1 MRRIG
6 PDIGGPGCEATVL
19 SYAHDS
25 MFTPRPDSTM
35 HPMTTISLRS
45 TTRCLIALSAV
56 LALFGGGARAQSN
69 LQDSEGRAAGAMDA
83 PFITTANE
91 IVNAMLDL
99 AGVVATDTVFDLGC
113 GDGRIVIA
121 AARDRGARGV
131 GIEIDPVLV
140 ESARVAAR
148 QAGVAGRVRIE
159 QGDLF
164 TLDLREASV
173 VMLYLGED
181 LNTSLWPKLARE
193 LNPGT
198 RVVSHRFIIRGVPPE
213 RIVDAYGVQLYLW
226 TIKSTGARR

>member
-1 MRRIG
+1 MPRIG
-6 PDIGGPGCEATVL
+6 PDVGGPDCEASVL

-25 MFTPRPDSTM
+25 MLSPRPDSTM
-35 HPMTTISLRS
+35 HPMTSIGLRS
-45 TTRCLIALSAV
+45 TTRRLIALSAV

>member
-1 MRRIG
+1 M
-6 PDIGGPGCEATVL
+6 
-19 SYAHDS
+19 
-25 MFTPRPDSTM
+25 
-35 HPMTTISLRS
+35 SLQP
-45 TTRCLIALSAV
+45 TTRCLIALYAF
-56 LALFGGGARAQSN
+56 LALWGGGASAQSN

-83 PFITTANE
+83 PFITTAGE
-91 IVNAMLDL
+91 IVKAMLDL
-99 AGVVATDTVFDLGC
+99 AGVGATDTVFDLGC

-131 GIEIDPVLV
+131 GIEIDPLLV
-140 ESARVAAR
+140 ENARVAAR

-198 RVVSHRFIIRGVPPE
+198 RVVSHRFIIRGVPPD
-213 RIVDAYGVQLYLW
+213 RIVEAHGVQLYLW
-226 TIKSTGARR
+226 TIKSTGAIR

>member
-1 MRRIG
+1 
-6 PDIGGPGCEATVL
+6 
-19 SYAHDS
+19 
-25 MFTPRPDSTM
+25 M
-35 HPMTTISLRS
+35 HPMTSIGLRS
-45 TTRCLIALSAV
+45 TTRRLIALSAV